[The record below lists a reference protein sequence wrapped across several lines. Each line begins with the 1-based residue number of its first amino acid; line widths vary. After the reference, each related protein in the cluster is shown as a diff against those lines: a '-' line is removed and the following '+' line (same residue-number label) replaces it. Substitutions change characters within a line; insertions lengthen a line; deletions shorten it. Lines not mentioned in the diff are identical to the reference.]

1 LQFKQLKSKMRAF
14 MEKRSRWIA
23 VVVALLGAT
32 SFAIAVQSAW
42 WTIGEATIG
51 PFGTRH
57 CFGGECRETNL
68 VWIGGS
74 DLWMRSAI
82 ATRVAGYIAMFTLLM
97 FAAGLAAKREP
108 KLIARGVLSAIVTA
122 VVVGIYFAAAFP
134 GLEGSSRSYGTIV
147 YAIGAVMGVAAVVL
161 FLRRRA

>member
-1 LQFKQLKSKMRAF
+1 MRAL

-42 WTIGEATIG
+42 WSIGEATIG

-57 CFGGECRETNL
+57 CFGGECRETSL
-68 VWIGGS
+68 AWVGGS

-82 ATRVAGYIAMFTLLM
+82 ATRFAGYIAMFALLM
-97 FAAGLAAKREP
+97 FAGGLAAKREP
-108 KLIARGVLSAIVTA
+108 KLVARGVLSAIVTA
-122 VVVGIYFAAAFP
+122 VAVGVYFAAAFP
-134 GLEGSSRSYGTIV
+134 GLEGSSRSHG
-147 YAIGAVMGVAAVVL
+147 AILYVVAVVLGVAAVVL
-161 FLRRRA
+161 FLRRRT